1 MARYVWSGFE
11 ETQLTAKSV
20 EADMLLQMGLNY
32 ATGRDVE
39 PDLVAAHKW
48 FNLASLKGSQRAK
61 TYRMEIAGE
70 MTRQQLREAQRQA
83 REWLR
88 KH

>member
-11 ETQLTAKSV
+11 ETQLTSKSADA
-20 EADMLLQMGLNY
+20 EALLHMGLTY
-32 ATGRDVE
+32 STGRNVD

-48 FNLASLKGSQRAK
+48 FNLAALKGSRRAK
-61 TYRMEIAGE
+61 TYRMEIASE
-70 MTRQQLREAQRQA
+70 LSSQDLRQAQRQA

-88 KH
+88 TH

>member
-11 ETQLTAKSV
+11 ETQLTSKSV
-20 EADMLLQMGLNY
+20 EAETLLHMGLSY
-32 ATGRDVE
+32 STGRDVE
-39 PDLVAAHKW
+39 TDLVAAHKW
-48 FNLASLKGSQRAK
+48 FNLAALKGSRQAR
-61 TYRMEIAGE
+61 TYRMEIAAE
-70 MTRQQLREAQRQA
+70 LTRQDLRDAQRQA

>member
-1 MARYVWSGFE
+1 MARYLWSGFE
-11 ETQLTAKSV
+11 ETQLSARSV
-20 EADMLLQMGLNY
+20 EVETLLQMGLSY
-32 ATGRDVE
+32 STGRDVE

-48 FNLASLKGSQRAK
+48 FNLAALKGSRRAK
-61 TYRMEIAGE
+61 AYRREIATE
-70 MTRQQLREAQRQA
+70 LSRSQLRTAQRQA

>member
-20 EADMLLQMGLNY
+20 EAETLLQMGLTY
-32 ATGRDVE
+32 SAGRDVGT
-39 PDLVAAHKW
+39 DLVAAHKW
-48 FNLASLKGSQRAK
+48 FNLAALKGSSRARS
-61 TYRMEIAGE
+61 YRMEVAGE
-70 MTRQQLREAQRQA
+70 LSRQELRNAQRQA

-88 KH
+88 MH